1 MQFDLSAVETGTMVV
16 FGTLVFAVLIGLF
29 MMVSAFVAMFL
40 VGVGR
45 LAWYLLAGAVVSLVH
60 GINHGWDRLVHHA
73 STVEL
78 PGEFQVDFGTDF
90 RADYQGQ
97 TAPSTG
103 TYPRVVLR
111 DS

>member
-1 MQFDLSAVETGTMVV
+1 MQFDLSAVETDTMVV
-16 FGTLVFAVLIGLF
+16 TGTLVFALIIGLF
-29 MMVSAFVAMFL
+29 MMVSAFAALVL

-45 LAWYLLAGAVVSLVH
+45 FLWYLAARGVTAVVRGL
-60 GINHGWDRLVHHA
+60 NHGWDRLLHHA

-78 PGEFQVDFGTDF
+78 PGDFQVEFSTDFG
-90 RADYQGQ
+90 ADLQGQ
-97 TAPSTG
+97 AGPSTG

>member
-16 FGTLVFAVLIGLF
+16 IGTLVFAMVIILF
-29 MMVSAFVAMFL
+29 MMVSAFTAMVL

-45 LAWYLLAGAVVSLVH
+45 LAWYLVAGAVTASVH
-60 GINHGWDRLVHHA
+60 GINFGWDRLVHHA
-73 STVEL
+73 SAMEL
-78 PGEFQVDFGTDF
+78 PGDFQVDFGTDF
-90 RADYQGQ
+90 RPDEGHS
-97 TAPSTG
+97 APSTG

>member
-16 FGTLVFAVLIGLF
+16 IGTLVFAVVIGAF
-29 MMVSAFVAMFL
+29 MMVSAFAAMVL

-45 LAWYLLAGAVVSLVH
+45 LAWYLVSGAVVGLVN
-60 GINHGWDRLVHHA
+60 GINHA
-73 STVEL
+73 SAVEL
-78 PGEFQVDFGTDF
+78 PADFQVDFGADF
-90 RADYQGQ
+90 RPDHPGQ
-97 TAPSTG
+97 ASPSTG